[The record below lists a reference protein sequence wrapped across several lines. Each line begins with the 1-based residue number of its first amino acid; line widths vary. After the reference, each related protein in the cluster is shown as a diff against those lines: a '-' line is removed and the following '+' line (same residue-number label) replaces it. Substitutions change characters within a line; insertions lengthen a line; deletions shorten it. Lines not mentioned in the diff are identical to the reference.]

1 MSHIKEIG
9 STVMCWFT
17 LLIQSADLDGVL
29 VAHLY
34 ECLGIMGLAVWWH
47 TYLYNG
53 GGCSSNGEGLV

>member
-34 ECLGIMGLAVWWH
+34 ECLGIMGLACVVAHLPIWWW
-47 TYLYNG
+47 LF
-53 GGCSSNGEGLV
+53 